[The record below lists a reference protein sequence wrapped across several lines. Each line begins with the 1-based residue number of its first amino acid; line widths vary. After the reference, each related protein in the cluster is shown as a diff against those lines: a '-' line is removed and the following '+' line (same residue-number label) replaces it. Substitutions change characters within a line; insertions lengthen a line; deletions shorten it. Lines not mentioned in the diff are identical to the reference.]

1 MGGRI
6 SLVNCTDLG
15 CLLMVTGIMRYPSG
29 ILLHISTK
37 KSNLWSPTIHSFNYD
52 VLCIIPGD
60 VRNLSRV
67 TRVSGFLTIFLV
79 TYMLIFYAILAPS

>member
-1 MGGRI
+1 
-6 SLVNCTDLG
+6 
-15 CLLMVTGIMRYPSG
+15 MRYHVSFPQEAS
-29 ILLHISTK
+29 STIK
-37 KSNLWSPTIHSFNYD
+37 IKSNLWSPTIHSFSYD